1 MASTVEPVD
10 ITDPAEARWLEACCW
25 PDQADRFHRLRHA
38 IELARADTP
47 EVLAGDAVDTLATAV
62 DRLSVA
68 AHPVVTTSWALN
80 YLSAERREAFVDTL
94 DAIGCERDV
103 SWVIAESPAQTPELP
118 HPTDLVGEEIHIT
131 ALTLVTWRNGERAVR
146 NLATC
151 HPHGYWIHW
160 R

>member
-1 MASTVEPVD
+1 M
-10 ITDPAEARWLEACCW
+10 
-25 PDQADRFHRLRHA
+25 
-38 IELARADTP
+38 
-47 EVLAGDAVDTLATAV
+47 
-62 DRLSVA
+62 
-68 AHPVVTTSWALN
+68 TTSWALN